1 MLLRRRS
8 GLGGGKEV
16 GMEVRQFLE
25 RLVPELTRNASVVG
39 IDETD
44 ESYQVTIAGTTG
56 VVAQCR
62 VPRET
67 IDAAVDHEAARRT
80 LATLLKACADRVVAP
95 VSDGRS

>member
-67 IDAAVDHEAARRT
+67 IDAAIAHEAARRT